1 MTAPMSYTCTCMYS
15 HAQHKPT
22 ITTAT
27 TVRNAIYSRV
37 QPEPVTNPQLVAV
50 SAQAMAACLDLSPE
64 ELAKREADVA
74 AYFGGACSHVLLCG
88 WGRGRGLVHSCVCVC
103 VCVCL
108 FVCLFCVERP
118 TRVT

>member
-1 MTAPMSYTCTCMYS
+1 MYS

-22 ITTAT
+22 TTTAT
-27 TVRNAIYSRV
+27 IVRNAIYSRV

-74 AYFGGACSHVLLCG
+74 AYFGGACSHALLCG
-88 WGRGRGLVHSCVCVC
+88 WGRGRGLVHSC